1 MNLEQD
7 LQQVRE
13 KWIDIVTER
22 NREKKWHLCVHTH
35 PPTPPRTLQDERVI
49 IKP

>member
-35 PPTPPRTLQDERVI
+35 PHPRERYKMNV
-49 IKP
+49 